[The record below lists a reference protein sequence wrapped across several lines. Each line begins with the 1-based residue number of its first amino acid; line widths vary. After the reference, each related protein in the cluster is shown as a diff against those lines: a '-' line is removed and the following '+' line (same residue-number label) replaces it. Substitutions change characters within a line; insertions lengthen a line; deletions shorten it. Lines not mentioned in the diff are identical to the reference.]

1 MSRYWTASASLS
13 TSSGAG
19 CAIPWRGWPRPA
31 CRSGESGYTLCS
43 RSTSRSR
50 SLRRPR
56 TASQKEFVM
65 AQETKVKATFP
76 SLEWL
81 QALRDIINADEVYK
95 RIGTCDAVVGVK
107 VPDLQKYYRI
117 TFEAFEVLDVK
128 EVSETD
134 AEDADFW
141 LEMPY
146 ARWQELIQNIKENG
160 KADLHHTLNTI
171 DLEDPEGFARSRDG
185 YRRDA
190 FYRFNQS
197 FQHFFDSSAKIDTQF
212 A

>member
-1 MSRYWTASASLS
+1 
-13 TSSGAG
+13 
-19 CAIPWRGWPRPA
+19 
-31 CRSGESGYTLCS
+31 
-43 RSTSRSR
+43 
-50 SLRRPR
+50 
-56 TASQKEFVM
+56 M

-81 QALRDIINADEVYK
+81 QALRDIINADDVYK
-95 RIGTCDAVVGVK
+95 RIGTCDAAVGLK
-107 VPDLQKYYRI
+107 VPDRQKFFLI

-128 EVSETD
+128 EVSESE
-134 AEDADFW
+134 AEDSDFW
-141 LEMPY
+141 LELTFD
-146 ARWQELIQNIKENG
+146 RWQELLQNIKANG

-197 FQHFFDSSAKIDTQF
+197 FQHFFDSSAKIDTTF